1 MKSLTLVAAGLAT
14 LSGLALA
21 PAAARADGYVAVGV
35 GTGGSSGSD
44 DGFDGGSR
52 MSGRLMLG
60 QRISLVSIEAG
71 VSGYGLDG
79 MVPGT
84 SYDAVALGAGLKL
97 NLPLFA
103 GLEIFGRGGVERTW
117 LEASERGMSDYAGN
131 GYVAGAGL
139 EYGFD
144 MVVTDASVWLDW
156 TRHGA
161 DLHGDDGDREAR
173 ADLWTAGLSL
183 HL

>member
-1 MKSLTLVAAGLAT
+1 MKSLTLVAAGLASLAT
-14 LSGLALA
+14 VALA
-21 PAAARADGYVAVGV
+21 PAARADGYVAVGV
-35 GTGGSSGSD
+35 GTGGSSGSS
-44 DGFDGGSR
+44 DGFVGGSR
-52 MSGRLMLG
+52 MSGRLMIG
-60 QRISLVSIEAG
+60 QRISLISLEAG

-79 MVPGT
+79 MVPNT

-97 NLPLFA
+97 NLPLFL

-117 LEASERGMSDYAGN
+117 LEASERGMSDYSGN

-144 MVVTDASVWLDW
+144 LVVTEASVWLDW

-183 HL
+183 DI